1 MSQDHNIPPEW
12 RRYADSAYH
21 KGQADAQAHFQK
33 IPAPQYAYV
42 ETPQHAK
49 SAPRGASMI
58 EGLSANVMTV
68 ISAIGFV
75 VWATYFGTTQ
85 FQSLKTGQ
93 ERTEDKI
100 EQTAIEIKNVVSNYT
115 TSTSD
120 RIARLENEVRAKT
133 ASRFSKGDMELWCA
147 KTEQLNADIKWQC
160 APVLNQVT
168 ETMPP
173 IWNGVSPSWSTATT
187 ELPRTGGVTR

>member
-1 MSQDHNIPPEW
+1 MSQNQNIPPEW
-12 RRYADSAYH
+12 RRYADSAYQQ
-21 KGQADAQAHFQK
+21 GQAEAQAHYQK
-33 IPAPQYAYV
+33 IPSPQYAYV
-42 ETPQHAK
+42 E
-49 SAPRGASMI
+49 APKNGNGRNASMV
-58 EGLSANVMTV
+58 EGLNANVMTV

-168 ETMPP
+168 ESMPP

-187 ELPRTGGVTR
+187 ELPRVGGITR